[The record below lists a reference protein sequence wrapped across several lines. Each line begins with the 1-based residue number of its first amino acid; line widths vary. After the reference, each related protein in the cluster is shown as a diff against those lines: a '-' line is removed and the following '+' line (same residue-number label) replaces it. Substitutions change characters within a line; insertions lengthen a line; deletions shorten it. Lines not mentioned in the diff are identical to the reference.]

1 VMKKI
6 VLLRHGESLWNKQN
20 LFSGWTDVDL
30 TPKGLEDATLMGH
43 RLKSQNIQFARAYS
57 SVLKRA
63 MMTLD
68 RVLSEI
74 NQQNIPIIR
83 DWRLNERHYGKL
95 QGKSKID
102 ILDELSWEQLHSY
115 RRGYYT
121 RPAALEM
128 DDPRNAF
135 FDPKYSAISK
145 DILPRTES
153 LDDAYKRI
161 IPYLEGHIMSC
172 LNDNENI
179 IMSLHG
185 NTLRT
190 ILKYFDRLSD
200 SEIEGVEFAIGDIL
214 VYNLDNDNNVIS
226 KEHI

>member
-1 VMKKI
+1 MMKKI

-30 TPKGLEDATLMGH
+30 TPKGIEDTKLMGQ
-43 RLKSQNIQFARAYS
+43 RLKSHNIQFNRAYS
-57 SVLKRA
+57 SVLKRSA
-63 MMTLD
+63 ITLD
-68 RVLSEI
+68 LVLAEI
-74 NQQNIPIIR
+74 GQQNIPIIR

-102 ILDELSWEQLHSY
+102 ILDELSWEELHSY

-121 RPAALEM
+121 RPAALEI
-128 DDPRNAF
+128 DDPRNAA
-135 FDPKYSAISK
+135 FDTKYASVSK
-145 DILPRTES
+145 EELPRTES

-161 IPYLEGHIMSC
+161 IPYFEGNVLNC
-172 LNDNENI
+172 LQDNEQI

-185 NTLRT
+185 NTLRVL
-190 ILKYFDRLSD
+190 LKYFDNLTD
-200 SEIEGVEFAIGDIL
+200 NEIEGVEFAIGDIL
-214 VYNLDNDNNVIS
+214 VYNLDIDNKVIS

>member
-30 TPKGLEDATLMGH
+30 TSKGMEDARLMGH
-43 RLKSQNIQFARAYS
+43 RLKEKNLKFDRAYS

-63 MMTLD
+63 VNTLD
-68 RVLSEI
+68 IVLDEI
-74 NQQNIPIIR
+74 EQQNIPIIR

-95 QGKSKID
+95 QGKSKVD
-102 ILDELSWEQLHSY
+102 ILDELSWEQLHGY

-121 RPAALEM
+121 RPAALES

-135 FDPKYSAISK
+135 FDPKYVSVPK
-145 DILPRTES
+145 ELLPRTES

-161 IPYLEGHIMSC
+161 TPYLEGHIMSC
-172 LNDNENI
+172 FNDNENI

-185 NTLRT
+185 NTLRV
-190 ILKYFDRLSD
+190 ILKHFDKLGD

-214 VYNLDNDNNVIS
+214 VYNLDNDNNIIS

>member
-1 VMKKI
+1 MKKI
-6 VLLRHGESLWNKQN
+6 VLVRHGESLWNRQN

-30 TPKGLEDATLMGH
+30 TSKGIEDTRLMGS
-43 RLKSQNIQFARAYS
+43 RLKTHNIQFNRAYS

-63 MMTLD
+63 AITLD
-68 RVLSEI
+68 IILEEI
-74 NQQNIPIIR
+74 GQQNIPIMR

-102 ILDELSWEQLHSY
+102 IMDELSWEQLHSY
-115 RRGYYT
+115 RRGYYIK
-121 RPAALEM
+121 PAALEL

-135 FDPKYSAISK
+135 FDPKYALVPREL
-145 DILPRTES
+145 LPRTES

-161 IPYLEGHIMSC
+161 IPYFEGHI
-172 LNDNENI
+172 LNSLEDNENI
-179 IMSLHG
+179 ILSLHG
-185 NTLRT
+185 NTLRA

-226 KEHI
+226 KEHL

>member
-1 VMKKI
+1 MKKI
-6 VLLRHGESLWNKQN
+6 VLVRHGQSLWNKQN

-30 TPKGLEDATLMGH
+30 TTQGMEDARIMGS
-43 RLKSQNIQFARAYS
+43 RLKDKGIHFDRGYS

-63 MMTLD
+63 ALTLD
-68 RVLSEI
+68 LILESI
-74 NQQNIPIIR
+74 GQTSIPVIR

-95 QGKSKID
+95 QGKSKVD

-135 FDPKYSAISK
+135 FDPKYASVPREL
-145 DILPRTES
+145 LPRTES

-161 IPYLEGHIMSC
+161 IPYLETTVLGC
-172 LNDNENI
+172 LQDGDNI

-185 NTLRT
+185 NTLRAL
-190 ILKYFDRLSD
+190 LKYFDNLTD
-200 SEIEGVEFAIGDIL
+200 NEIEGVEFAIGDIL
-214 VYNLDNDNNVIS
+214 VYNLDIDNKVIS

>member
-1 VMKKI
+1 MKKI
-6 VLLRHGESLWNKQN
+6 VLVRHGQSLWNKQN

-30 TPKGLEDATLMGH
+30 TTQGMEDARIMGS
-43 RLKSQNIQFARAYS
+43 RLKDKGIHFDRGYS

-63 MMTLD
+63 ALTLD
-68 RVLSEI
+68 LILESI
-74 NQQNIPIIR
+74 GQTSIPVIR

-95 QGKSKID
+95 QGKSKVD

-135 FDPKYSAISK
+135 FDPKYASVPREL
-145 DILPRTES
+145 LPRTES

-161 IPYLEGHIMSC
+161 IPYLETTVLGC
-172 LNDNENI
+172 LQDGDNI

-185 NTLRT
+185 NTLRVL
-190 ILKYFDRLSD
+190 LKYFDNLTD
-200 SEIEGVEFAIGDIL
+200 NEIEGVEFAIGDIL
-214 VYNLDNDNNVIS
+214 VYNLDIDNKVIS